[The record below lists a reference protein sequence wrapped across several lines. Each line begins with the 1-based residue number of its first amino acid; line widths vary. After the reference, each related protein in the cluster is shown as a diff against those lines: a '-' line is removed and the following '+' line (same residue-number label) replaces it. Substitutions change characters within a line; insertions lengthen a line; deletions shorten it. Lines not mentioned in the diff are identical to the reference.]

1 MSSNYTHFTRG
12 QTDGTFS
19 SRYWQ
24 TVTTFISFLLFTI
37 CCTLIKSNYRLGK
50 YEKHERWVFF
60 KNRKRPFSSTCLAG
74 ALVLDPAERIPAFSR
89 NLESAFSSVMALQ
102 QGISKLTDCLNHHR
116 PQILT
121 CSLTKASFSLICIPF
136 VPVTKQSR
144 NSPLP
149 RIKELL
155 QKQII
160 AIVFLVFRKR
170 GLFPLPPL

>member
-60 KNRKRPFSSTCLAG
+60 KNRKRPFSSICLAG

-170 GLFPLPPL
+170 GLFPLPTL